1 MQSVCWELVR
11 TAGTEVRGISW
22 RRGAEARGAK
32 PDFLQIFFLN
42 LGHKNLWHIGPL
54 PDKSMTTRQI
64 L

>member
-42 LGHKNLWHIGPL
+42 LGHKNQGHVEISVPC
-54 PDKSMTTRQI
+54 QI
-64 L
+64 NP